1 MIEVQNL
8 TKTFNGKTVL
18 KDISF
23 KVKEGEIFGYL
34 GPNGAGKT
42 TTMRIILGLL
52 KPTEGE
58 ALVTGKNL
66 GDDEELRKRVG
77 VVLESD
83 GLYDRLAAYD
93 NLDYYAQ
100 LYDVSDRQ
108 GRLKELLE
116 FAGLYERRTDKVGDF
131 STGMKRKLALARSL
145 IHEPDILF
153 FDEPSTGLDPE
164 AQRMVRDLI
173 LRLSREEKRTV
184 FLNSHDLD
192 EVQRIC
198 TRIAILHRGTIKAY
212 DTVENLRRKFSKPV
226 VEIVLADNEEAE
238 RALQIIS
245 SLDFVSDCEREDARI
260 TVVLKEKS
268 SSTLLN
274 TLIREGIKVEE
285 LKKVE
290 KSLEDVY
297 LDIVHQEERGKWKGH

>member
-1 MIEVQNL
+1 MIEIQNL
-8 TKTFNGKTVL
+8 TKEFNGKTVL
-18 KDISF
+18 NGISF
-23 KVKEGEIFGYL
+23 EVEEGEIFGYL

-42 TTMRIILGLL
+42 TTLRIILGLL
-52 KPTEGE
+52 RPTSGK
-58 ALVTGKNL
+58 ALVMGKNL
-66 GDDEELRKRVG
+66 GDDEELRKKVG

-83 GLYDRLAAYD
+83 GLYDRLTAYD

-100 LYDVSDRQ
+100 LYGISDRK
-108 GRLKELLE
+108 GRLKQLLE
-116 FAGLYERRTDKVGDF
+116 FVELYERRNDKVGDF

-145 IHEPDILF
+145 IHEPAILF
-153 FDEPSTGLDPE
+153 FDEPSIGLDPE

-173 LRLSREEKRTV
+173 LRLSKEEKRTV

-198 TRIAILHRGTIKAY
+198 TRIAILQKGKLKAY

-226 VEIVLADNEEAE
+226 VEITFADSKEADK
-238 RALQIIS
+238 ASHIIT
-245 SLDFVSDCEREDARI
+245 SLDFVSDCERENARI
-260 TVVLKEKS
+260 IVALNGKS
-268 SSTLLN
+268 SSTLLK
-274 TLIREGIKVEE
+274 TLIGESINVEE

-297 LDIVHQEERGKWKGH
+297 LDIVRQEERGE

>member
-1 MIEVQNL
+1 MIEIQNL
-8 TKTFNGKTVL
+8 TKDFNGKTVL
-18 KDISF
+18 NGISF
-23 KVKEGEIFGYL
+23 EVEEGEIFGYL

-42 TTMRIILGLL
+42 TTLRIILGLL
-52 KPTEGE
+52 KPTTGE
-58 ALVTGKNL
+58 ALVMGKNL

-83 GLYDRLAAYD
+83 GLYDRLTAYD

-100 LYDVSDRQ
+100 LYGISDRK
-108 GRLKELLE
+108 GRLKQLLE
-116 FAGLYERRTDKVGDF
+116 FVELYERRNDKVGDF

-153 FDEPSTGLDPE
+153 FDEPSIGLDPE

-173 LRLSREEKRTV
+173 LRLSKEEKRTV

-198 TRIAILHRGTIKAY
+198 TRIAILQKGKLKAY

-226 VEIVLADNEEAE
+226 VEITFADSKEADK
-238 RALQIIS
+238 ASHIIT
-245 SLDFVSDCEREDARI
+245 SLDFVSDCERENARI
-260 TVVLKEKS
+260 IVALNGKS
-268 SSTLLN
+268 SSTLLK
-274 TLIREGIKVEE
+274 TLIGESINVEE

-297 LDIVHQEERGKWKGH
+297 LDIVRQEEREK

>member
-18 KDISF
+18 NGISF
-23 KVKEGEIFGYL
+23 EVKEGEIFGYL

-52 KPTEGE
+52 KPTSGNV
-58 ALVTGKNL
+58 LVLGHNL
-66 GDDEELRKRVG
+66 GENEKLRNKVG
-77 VVLESD
+77 VLLEND
-83 GLYDRLAAYD
+83 GVYDKLSAYE

-100 LYDVSDRQ
+100 LYGISDGVERKRRI
-108 GRLKELLE
+108 GELLE
-116 FAGLYERRTDKVGDF
+116 FVGLSDSKKKKVGNF
-131 STGMKRKLALARSL
+131 SKGMKRKLGLVRSM
-145 IHEPDILF
+145 IHNPDILF
-153 FDEPSTGLDPE
+153 FDEPSSGLDPE

-173 LRLSREEKRTV
+173 LRLSKEEKRTV

-198 TRIAILHRGTIKAY
+198 TRIAILQKGKLKAY

-226 VEIVLADNEEAE
+226 VEITLADSEEAE
-238 RALQIIS
+238 RASDIIN
-245 SLDFVSDCEREDARI
+245 SLDFVSDCERENARI
-260 TVVLKEKS
+260 IVALNGKS

-274 TLIREGIKVEE
+274 MLIGEGIRVEE

-297 LDIVHQEERGKWKGH
+297 LDIVRQEERGE